1 LLYGVVVLIFI
12 KFTLVFNH
20 LYFLRSHFL
29 NRLSSDPPSHFSLLE
44 KIWLVAINGVA
55 KVFKFYQS
63 PGLPVS
69 VFCEKDRLGYRLLF
83 KIVDMFNLLHHNFL
97 LNTLDIFLLHF
108 CVGLGPK
115 D

>member
-1 LLYGVVVLIFI
+1 MLYGVVVIHFI

-20 LYFLRSHFL
+20 LYFSRSQFL
-29 NRLSSDPPSHFSLLE
+29 NRLSSDPPTRFSHLK
-44 KIWLVAINGVA
+44 KIRLVAINGVA
-55 KVFKFYQS
+55 KVFKFDQS

-69 VFCEKDRLGYRLLF
+69 VFGEKDRFGNRLLF
-83 KIVDMFNLLHHNFL
+83 KIVDMLNLLHYNFL